1 MLRTVKTL
9 AVNPLIIICSI
20 VVSVSAGTRTRDA
33 ATAARYA
40 INELHTH
47 LYYICFGWIK
57 DIPSLKNC
65 LHPYD
70 PPIPQL

>member
-20 VVSVSAGTRTRDA
+20 VVSVSAGTRTQDA

-47 LYYICFGWIK
+47 LYYICFGWINPLVP
-57 DIPSLKNC
+57 DRTLKYVF
-65 LHPYD
+65 LF
-70 PPIPQL
+70 